1 MEMKTIH
8 TMHISL
14 GFWILLIHYHFP
26 DDPTADISQNILSLK
41 RDHMD
46 FTTVITLNRQAF
58 RCQFNRGN
66 DFCLALEAVIPKGL
80 QNGVYADFLSQ
91 QAIQN
96 CTPLA
101 VPSLPGK
108 LTFAERAFF

>member
-1 MEMKTIH
+1 MKTIH

-14 GFWILLIHYHFP
+14 AFWILLIHYHFP

-46 FTTVITLNRQAF
+46 FTAVIALNRQAF
-58 RCQFNRGN
+58 RGQLNRGN

-80 QNGVYADFLSQ
+80 QNGVYADSLSQ